1 MDYFFPC
8 PGFGSV
14 AWMSVLVAVIHFRV
28 GLDETLD
35 MGEPLGSRWQDNGK
49 IGWELGSFLSLAGA
63 GEFGVVAETPRSW
76 SRSRI
81 WLCMTA
87 PSAIDALLT

>member
-1 MDYFFPC
+1 MHLTMGRAP
-8 PGFGSV
+8 
-14 AWMSVLVAVIHFRV
+14 LLRKRRV
-28 GLDETLD
+28 VQRYLMMYT
-35 MGEPLGSRWQDNGK
+35 WANQHNGK

-63 GEFGVVAETPRSW
+63 GGFGVVAETPRSW

-87 PSAIDALLT
+87 PSATDALLT